1 MVEWLH
7 YRFLVLRCTM
17 ERHAEISHEIEPCI
31 AVERRLLKSGVV
43 VPPMRRE
50 DDSDDDSLTPL
61 EHLRQKVYR
70 SQLGHDSADEDSD
83 FD

>member
-1 MVEWLH
+1 MCYLT
-7 YRFLVLRCTM
+7 CT
-17 ERHAEISHEIEPCI
+17 

-43 VPPMRRE
+43 VPPRPNE
-50 DDSDDDSLTPL
+50 DDSDNDSMTPL

-70 SQLGHDSADEDSD
+70 SHLGHDSADEDSD

>member
-1 MVEWLH
+1 MRTHHMSQGLGCKSKWKINA
-7 YRFLVLRCTM
+7 FT
-17 ERHAEISHEIEPCI
+17 SDSSCI

-43 VPPMRRE
+43 TPPKRHE

-61 EHLRQKVYR
+61 EHLRQKVYC

>member
-1 MVEWLH
+1 
-7 YRFLVLRCTM
+7 M
-17 ERHAEISHEIEPCI
+17 ERHAEPSRDIGTCN

-43 VPPMRRE
+43 VPPKWSE